1 MATTISPPCKPP
13 VNSKSSA
20 EPPELKPREQ
30 PLSEKPKF
38 WSLKPWWC
46 QPWSIVSTGVLL
58 VGGSWTVLHRL
69 WISLPLALG
78 VLAWWLLF
86 LVLVPAAYRSAAE
99 TNQ

>member
-1 MATTISPPCKPP
+1 MNSTPSADQPERKPQEQQL
-13 VNSKSSA
+13 S
-20 EPPELKPREQ
+20 EQ
-30 PLSEKPKF
+30 PPF

-58 VGGSWTVLHRL
+58 VGGSWAVLHRL

-86 LVLVPAAYRSAAE
+86 LVLVPAAYRATAE
-99 TNQ
+99 PNG

>member
-1 MATTISPPCKPP
+1 MATTTSPPCKPP
-13 VNSKSSA
+13 VNSTTSA
-20 EPPELKPREQ
+20 EPTEQ
-30 PLSEKPKF
+30 PPF

-46 QPWSIVSTGVLL
+46 QPWSIVSTGVVL
-58 VGGSWTVLHRL
+58 VGGSWALLHRL

-99 TNQ
+99 ANQ